1 MDDRKLLSKYRR
13 RVVKEGFL
21 KSLFLGVI
29 FGTVALDIVALVTWL
44 VGYKP
49 GLFIAIG
56 VFVLVAAAVTP
67 LFYCLRYR
75 PTARQVAR
83 RVDALG
89 LEERVITMTELAGE
103 DTFMARAQ
111 REDTV
116 KAIKSVD
123 HMLLKLAISMTFVIA
138 LICFSVFGMGMTT
151 VSALHYAG
159 VIPSGISTFTGEYL
173 PQEFTVSYAVEE
185 ECKGAIIWWK
195 DDWTDT
201 VSAEVTRTVKEGEE
215 LPPVY
220 AIPADGWYFVSW
232 SDGVMDP
239 YRHDTDIQGDI
250 IVTAIFEEG
259 EPDPEEGE
267 QNQSQNQQQQD
278 TGEPNESESNSS
290 SSQENNDSPEG
301 EPNDDPSAGGM
312 RDTASQQIVDGQT
325 YYGDEFEDAYRQAME
340 RLAQD
345 NNIPEDL
352 KKFITDYFDSIET
365 GKKPDG
371 SEGSVQQP

>member
-1 MDDRKLLSKYRR
+1 MDDKKIFTKYRR
-13 RVVKEGFL
+13 RIVKEGVL

-29 FGTVALDIVALVTWL
+29 CGTVALDIVAFVTWL

-49 GLFIAIG
+49 GLFIALG
-56 VFVLVAAAVTP
+56 GLVLVTAAVTP
-67 LFYCLRYR
+67 LLYFLRYR
-75 PTARQVAR
+75 PTVKQVAR
-83 RVDALG
+83 RIDELG
-89 LEERVITMTELAGE
+89 LEERVITMTELEGE
-103 DTFMARAQ
+103 DSFMARAQ
-111 REDTV
+111 REDTLRAV
-116 KAIKSVD
+116 KGVD
-123 HMLLKLAISMTFVIA
+123 HMLLKLAISVAFVLPFVCA
-138 LICFSVFGMGMTT
+138 SVLGMGMTT

-159 VIPSGISTFTGEYL
+159 VIPGGISAITGEYL

-185 ECKGAIIWWK
+185 ECKGSIIWWK
-195 DDWTDT
+195 NDWTDT
-201 VSAEVTRTVKEGEE
+201 VSAEVTQTVTEGED
-215 LPPVY
+215 LSPVY

-239 YRHDTDIQGDI
+239 YRHDTDIRGDI

-325 YYGDEFEDAYRQAME
+325 YYGDEFEDAYRDAME

-345 NNIPEDL
+345 NNIPEEL
-352 KKFITDYFDSIET
+352 KKFVADYFKAIET
-365 GKKPDG
+365 GKAPEQ
-371 SEGSVQQP
+371 EGEQLP